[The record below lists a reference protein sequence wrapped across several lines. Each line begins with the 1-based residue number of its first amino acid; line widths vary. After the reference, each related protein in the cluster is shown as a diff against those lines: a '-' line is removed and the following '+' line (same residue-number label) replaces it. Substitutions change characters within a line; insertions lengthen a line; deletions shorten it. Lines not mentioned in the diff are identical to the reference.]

1 MKRISAFLALL
12 PLLYAVGCTPAAVE
26 VKEEAATTATT
37 QDGITLKVKEEA
49 APAVEEPIPAPKT
62 PEELIVEA
70 LGLYDS
76 GEYKKA
82 LEIIG
87 VARVMDPEVEGG
99 LFLEARSRYA
109 IGDAQNG
116 LPIMEKL
123 LERGE
128 GDENTFDTYILWSYR
143 EGRGD
148 EAVKFLREL
157 TADLD
162 TVPEEVL
169 GGIGWLN
176 YQVGN
181 APEALDNWERMSDE
195 ETSRRYALYM
205 ARLYLEDANFS
216 AAERE
221 ATRAMLMGGETT
233 ILAKLLLAEVK
244 MAQGRAGAA
253 KALYDE
259 VLERERSNYEALN
272 GLGLLNMRQEKYSEA
287 LILFKRATLENR
299 FRPEAFN
306 NLGLASRELGK
317 LPEAEGAYK
326 NALNA
331 SKDYLPALKNLGILY
346 EKYMGR
352 YTEAIEL
359 YERYLTHVEDDEEV
373 ARWLKAAKRIEGGG

>member
-49 APAVEEPIPAPKT
+49 APAVEESIPAPKT

-317 LPEAEGAYK
+317 LPEA
-326 NALNA
+326 
-331 SKDYLPALKNLGILY
+331 
-346 EKYMGR
+346 
-352 YTEAIEL
+352 
-359 YERYLTHVEDDEEV
+359 
-373 ARWLKAAKRIEGGG
+373 

>member
-1 MKRISAFLALL
+1 MKRIFALLALL
-12 PLLYAVGCTPAAVE
+12 LMLYAIGCTPAAVE
-26 VKEEAATTATT
+26 VKEEAASTQTTE
-37 QDGITLKVKEEA
+37 DGITLKVKDEA
-49 APAVEEPIPAPKT
+49 PPAAVTPVEVPKT
-62 PEELIVEA
+62 AEELIIEA

-76 GEYKKA
+76 GDYKKA
-82 LEIIG
+82 IEIIG
-87 VARVMDPEVEGG
+87 VARGMNPEVEGG

-109 IGDAQNG
+109 IGDAKGG
-116 LPIMEKL
+116 LPVMEQL

-128 GDENTFDTYILWSYR
+128 GDEDTFDTYILWSYR

-162 TVPEEVL
+162 NVPEEVL

-181 APEALDNWERMSDE
+181 AKEALESWGRMTDE

-205 ARLYLEDANFS
+205 ARLYLEEADFP

-221 ATRAMLMGGETT
+221 ATRAMRVGGETT
-233 ILAKLLLAEVK
+233 LIAKLLLAEVK

-253 KALYDE
+253 KTLYEE

-272 GLGLLNMRQEKYSEA
+272 GLGLLNMRQEKFSEA
-287 LILFKRATLENR
+287 LILFKRATLENGY
-299 FRPEAFN
+299 RPEAFN

-317 LPEAEGAYK
+317 LLDAEAAYK
-326 NALNA
+326 NALKA

-352 YTEAIEL
+352 YGEAIEL
-359 YERYLTHVEDDEEV
+359 YERYLARVGDDEEV